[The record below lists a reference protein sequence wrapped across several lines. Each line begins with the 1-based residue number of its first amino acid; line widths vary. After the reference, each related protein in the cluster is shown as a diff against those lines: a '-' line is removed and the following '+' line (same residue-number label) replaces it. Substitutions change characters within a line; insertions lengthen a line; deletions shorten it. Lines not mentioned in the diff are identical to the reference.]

1 MCKSSICD
9 CAPFVSVS
17 LYLRICELGC
27 LLSGWA
33 APKVHDAG
41 WAWFSDHFTWG
52 NSDCDWLANKLPCL
66 RLFLRFF
73 FSSVFQLLCFSP
85 AFCFP
90 LFQLSVFPP
99 FFCPFRLCFC
109 FVCRCPVSVRLF
121 VCLFVC
127 LPFVCAGGLRK
138 GIPNILQRARQRN
151 WIEMI
156 RGLWVVGRGRNAM
169 KSDYWRC
176 CFMFYACPPSLC
188 SRPVPLSLSLSC
200 EWSTHGTQI
209 IMQKNI
215 YLIDTAR
222 GFEWG
227 RGWILHTFLI
237 TYFSLWAAKKKS
249 LHLTRFFEA
258 LKQGLT
264 VLPYGSCETR
274 RPWAEA
280 QFF

>member
-1 MCKSSICD
+1 MQVEYLWLCAFCICIFVSAYLWARLPVERVSCAKSSWRWLSLIFR
-9 CAPFVSVS
+9 PF
-17 LYLRICELGC
+17 YMGQFR
-27 LLSGWA
+27 
-33 APKVHDAG
+33 
-41 WAWFSDHFTWG
+41 
-52 NSDCDWLANKLPCL
+52 L
-66 RLFLRFF
+66 RLAGKQAALFASVFTFF